1 MSINLGNNVSFE
13 SQQRAV
19 ANTLAKNQLAQQYH
33 SAVQNQGLANKIN
46 IAKDIAGL
54 GEKGREFSERV
65 SSYAEKVSRGIQSD
79 LGDFEMRDV
88 NLPEEEPQGQEA
100 RSIVSKALGVS
111 EDTASR
117 LGKWGTRA
125 GIIGTAGIDIAEDIA
140 DDGVVGENWLQ
151 KTENI
156 GNIAGG
162 VMETAGLVMPEIAPE
177 LELGGV
183 IVSGIGDLVGDIGDL
198 IDNHAKTSDL
208 KKQETQAQASIPSTQ
223 GTPTLASEGQIL
235 TQKAQ

>member
-1 MSINLGNNVSFE
+1 MSINLGNNLSFE
-13 SQQRAV
+13 SQARAM
-19 ANTLAKNQLAQQYH
+19 AESRAQQQLAEQYH
-33 SAVQNQGLANKIN
+33 SAIQNQGLANKIN

-65 SSYAEKVSRGIQSD
+65 SSYAQKVSRGIPAEE
-79 LGDFEMRDV
+79 GDFEMTS
-88 NLPEEEPQGQEA
+88 LSEPEPLGQA
-100 RSIVSKALGVS
+100 SRSIISRALGVS

-125 GIIGTAGIDIAEDIA
+125 GIIGTAGIDIASDIEA
-140 DDGVVGENWLQ
+140 GGVAGDNWLQ

-162 VMETAGLVMPEIAPE
+162 VMETAGLVLPELAPE

-198 IDNHAKTSDL
+198 IDNHTKTSDL
-208 KKQETQAQASIPSTQ
+208 KKQEGQATSAPVDVSAPVIATQ
-223 GTPTLASEGQIL
+223 GQVL
-235 TQKAQ
+235 TTKAQ

>member
-1 MSINLGNNVSFE
+1 MSINLGNNISYE
-13 SQQRAV
+13 SQQRAM
-19 ANTLAKNQLAQQYH
+19 ADSLAKQNLAQQYH
-33 SAVQNQGLANKIN
+33 QAVSAQGLANKIN

-65 SSYAEKVSRGIQSD
+65 NSYAEKVSRGIPAPE
-79 LGDFEMRDV
+79 GDFEMTDM
-88 NLPEEEPQGQEA
+88 NEAEPAGQA
-100 RSIVSKALGVS
+100 SRSIVSRALGVS

-125 GIIGTAGIDIAEDIA
+125 GIIGTAGIDVAEDIA
-140 DDGVVGENWLQ
+140 DGGVAGDNWLQ

-162 VMETAGLVMPEIAPE
+162 VMETAGLVLPELAPE

-208 KKQETQAQASIPSTQ
+208 KSTETKAVSSIPSS
-223 GTPTLASEGQIL
+223 GGAPVLASEGQVL
-235 TQKAQ
+235 TAKAQ

>member
-1 MSINLGNNVSFE
+1 MSINLGNNISFE
-13 SQQRAV
+13 SQQRAM
-19 ANTLAKNQLAQQYH
+19 AESLAKQQIAQQYH
-33 SAVQNQGLANKIN
+33 QAVSSQGLANKIN
-46 IAKDIAGL
+46 VAKDIAGL

-65 SSYAEKVSRGIQSD
+65 NSYAEKVSRGIPAPE
-79 LGDFEMRDV
+79 GDFEMTDM
-88 NLPEEEPQGQEA
+88 NEAEPAGQA
-100 RSIVSKALGVS
+100 SRSIVSRALGVS

-125 GIIGTAGIDIAEDIA
+125 GIIGTAGIDVAEDIA
-140 DDGVVGENWLQ
+140 DGGVAGDNWLQ

-162 VMETAGLVMPEIAPE
+162 VMETAGLILPELAPE

-208 KKQETQAQASIPSTQ
+208 KQQETTATAPSSSGGASVIAT
-223 GTPTLASEGQIL
+223 EGSVL
-235 TQKAQ
+235 TGKAQ

>member
-1 MSINLGNNVSFE
+1 MSINLGNNLSFE
-13 SQQRAV
+13 SQARAM
-19 ANTLAKNQLAQQYH
+19 AESRAQQQLAQQYH
-33 SAVQNQGLANKIN
+33 SAVQSQGLANKIN
-46 IAKDIAGL
+46 VAKDIAGL

-65 SSYAEKVSRGIQSD
+65 SSYAQKVSRGIPAEE
-79 LGDFEMRDV
+79 GDFEMTSL
-88 NLPEEEPQGQEA
+88 NEPEPAGQA
-100 RSIVSKALGVS
+100 SRSIISRALGVS
-111 EDTASR
+111 EDTAGR

-125 GIIGTAGIDIAEDIA
+125 GIIGTAGIDVAEDIEA
-140 DDGVVGENWLQ
+140 GGVAGDNWLQ

-162 VMETAGLVMPEIAPE
+162 VMETAGLVIPELAPE

-208 KKQETQAQASIPSTQ
+208 KKQETQATAAPVNTSAPVVATQ
-223 GTPTLASEGQIL
+223 GQVL
-235 TQKAQ
+235 TTKAQ